1 MDEFDVREH
10 ARLIGNVLIVLAF
23 LAFGLVL
30 VDFIPDRIFALPPHF
45 FGNDGAV
52 TVGLVMLVA
61 GFYLRRT
68 KS

>member
-45 FGNDGAV
+45 FGNDGAI